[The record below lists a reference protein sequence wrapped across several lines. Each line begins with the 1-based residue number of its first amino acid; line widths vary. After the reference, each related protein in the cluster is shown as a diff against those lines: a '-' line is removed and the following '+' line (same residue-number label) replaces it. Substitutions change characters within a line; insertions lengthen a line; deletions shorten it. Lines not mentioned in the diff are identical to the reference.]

1 MNKNTIYNL
10 NDQSQMN
17 TSHTRQTSGTQQHQ
31 QHQQQHQ
38 HQHQHQPK
46 EHSLMAS
53 TFSLPPSVFID
64 CTADEKQ
71 AAPCII
77 NLPPATD
84 RCGSES
90 RSPHRID
97 LQTIL
102 STVPCAD
109 LTPVNALRCTTSTG
123 AGGGAGA
130 GRSLNPFKSPDTG
143 DKLDFYGT
151 HSESVTDGEAEES
164 VLDLSS
170 SPEESSQSSD
180 EGVDGDSPS
189 STVDERE
196 SRRHV
201 LPVSIVGGIAEGA
214 KLGQSTDGGAA
225 IMAECVSSLT
235 LAPGLVPPSAT
246 QRSERA
252 SSGQVA
258 LLPLDINIDACF
270 EAVENGCQVL
280 NTVAALCPPRDSKR
294 TVGHVGYPIQQ
305 RSVAEQKAL
314 SATCEVPL
322 LGNWSDRGKENCSAA
337 AAVNVN
343 AEAHRIAGYSTR
355 LDLKLQPH
363 CLTTCIID
371 KENTPHGTGAGA
383 LTGLMQKTVTQGEKR
398 KLYDTVAIVSD
409 SRGGRGKR
417 PKSSMRVASIKSF
430 FAPR

>member
-1 MNKNTIYNL
+1 MIKNTIYSL

-17 TSHTRQTSGTQQHQ
+17 TSHTRQTSGTQQ
-31 QHQQQHQ
+31 QQQQ
-38 HQHQHQPK
+38 QQQPK
-46 EHSLMAS
+46 EDALMAS
-53 TFSLPPSVFID
+53 TFSLPAIVFID
-64 CTADEKQ
+64 CKEKAKE

-77 NLPPATD
+77 NIPPATD

-90 RSPHRID
+90 RSRHRID

-102 STVPCAD
+102 ATVSCED
-109 LTPVNALRCTTSTG
+109 LTPVNAPRCTSSTG
-123 AGGGAGA
+123 AGAGA

-143 DKLDFYGT
+143 DKLDFYG
-151 HSESVTDGEAEES
+151 SLSDSVTDGEAEES

-170 SPEESSQSSD
+170 SPEEGSQISD

-201 LPVSIVGGIAEGA
+201 RPVSIAGGIAEGA
-214 KLGQSTDGGAA
+214 RLCQTTDGGAA
-225 IMAECVSSLT
+225 IMAECVSGFT
-235 LAPGLVPPSAT
+235 LAQGAVPPSTT

-258 LLPLDINIDACF
+258 LLPLDINLHACF
-270 EAVENGCQVL
+270 EEGDSGRQVL
-280 NTVAALCPPRDSKR
+280 NTVATICPPRDSKR
-294 TVGHVGYPIQQ
+294 NVGHAGYPIQQ
-305 RSVAEQKAL
+305 RSVAEQKSL
-314 SATCEVPL
+314 NSTCEVPL

-337 AAVNVN
+337 AAINVN
-343 AEAHRIAGYSTR
+343 TDDRMVGYSTR
-355 LDLKLQPH
+355 LDLELQPH
-363 CLTTCIID
+363 CLPACIID
-371 KENTPHGTGAGA
+371 KENTPYGTV
-383 LTGLMQKTVTQGEKR
+383 TGLTQKTVTQGEKR

>member
-1 MNKNTIYNL
+1 MNKNTIYNV

-17 TSHTRQTSGTQQHQ
+17 TSHTRQTAGT
-31 QHQQQHQ
+31 QHQQQQ
-38 HQHQHQPK
+38 QQQQPK

-71 AAPCII
+71 AARCII

-123 AGGGAGA
+123 AGAGAGAGA

-143 DKLDFYGT
+143 DKLDFYGS
-151 HSESVTDGEAEES
+151 HSDSVTDGEAEES

-180 EGVDGDSPS
+180 EGVEGDSPS

-201 LPVSIVGGIAEGA
+201 LPVSIAGGIAEGA
-214 KLGQSTDGGAA
+214 KLGQSSDGGAA

-235 LAPGLVPPSAT
+235 LAPGAVPPSTA

-270 EAVENGCQVL
+270 EEGDSGCQVL
-280 NTVAALCPPRDSKR
+280 NTVTALCPPRDSKR
-294 TVGHVGYPIQQ
+294 TVGHAGYPIQQ
-305 RSVAEQKAL
+305 RSIAEQKAL

-322 LGNWSDRGKENCSAA
+322 LGNWSDRGKENCSTA

-343 AEAHRIAGYSTR
+343 SEAHRIIGYSNR
-355 LDLKLQPH
+355 LDLKLQPN

-371 KENTPHGTGAGA
+371 KENTPHGVGAGA
-383 LTGLMQKTVTQGEKR
+383 LTGLTQKTVTQGEKR